1 MYQTILHVQR
11 EMRSMVQSTGYRLQ
25 STGYNESSNF
35 SEFQWVSVHDTCSQH
50 LVFVAL
56 ACYHHIE
63 EEDEEAVNGK
73 SSDSNPSF
81 KDDEGDFDDLV
92 ETDL

>member
-1 MYQTILHVQR
+1 MCKGKCVVWYSLQA
-11 EMRSMVQSTGYRLQ
+11 TGYSLQ
-25 STGYNESSNF
+25 ATTRVQILVNF
-35 SEFQWVSVHDTCSQH
+35 SEFQFMVCSQH